1 MKQPKAAPRHRGA
14 AFLHG
19 KTAQH
24 THGRG
29 EDSKAPAGRVL
40 PFSRQTAPP
49 SQEAARESCGSGREN
64 TVPVIGRIETPEA
77 QGFQMRMRPVRNRTR
92 PCKKVQRVRTKT
104 HIEKEDGLLSSGRRQ
119 SGNVAANLLHFPAH
133 NIKLSQLFVLPP
145 CPCGLFPAQDKGFL
159 QPAHGERQPIFINKQ
174 QDFCLSATVGM
185 TACQQ

>member
-77 QGFQMRMRPVRNRTR
+77 QGFRMRMRPVRNRTR
-92 PCKKVQRVRTKT
+92 PCKKVQRVLD
-104 HIEKEDGLLSSGRRQ
+104 IEIFKSHLQKIFLTVFLLRLYALDNFWVISPVGVLLISANYAAKNRR
-119 SGNVAANLLHFPAH
+119 
-133 NIKLSQLFVLPP
+133 
-145 CPCGLFPAQDKGFL
+145 AQRWNCL
-159 QPAHGERQPIFINKQ
+159 Q
-174 QDFCLSATVGM
+174 
-185 TACQQ
+185 